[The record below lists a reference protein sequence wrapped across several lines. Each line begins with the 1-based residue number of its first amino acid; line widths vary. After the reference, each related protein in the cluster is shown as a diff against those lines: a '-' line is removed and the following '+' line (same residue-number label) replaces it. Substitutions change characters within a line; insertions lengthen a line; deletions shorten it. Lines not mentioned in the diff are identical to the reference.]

1 MENPA
6 PEPTPKPGSSNR
18 VPVCRDGRLLAG
30 ASGGAR
36 LGETPG
42 SANFGG
48 LVQESAA
55 VMNELQLS
63 GVE

>member
-6 PEPTPKPGSSNR
+6 PEPTPKPASSNR

-30 ASGGAR
+30 TSRGAR

-48 LVQESAA
+48 AG
-55 VMNELQLS
+55 S
-63 GVE
+63 GVGRCDERAAAQWG